1 VSNGKY
7 HYTIEATGYDG
18 KAIATTSYA
27 KGLVTGVR
35 YDSGNIYLE
44 IGDKEVS
51 LADVNK
57 ISN

>member
-1 VSNGKY
+1 MMELQLLPHPMPRV
-7 HYTIEATGYDG
+7 
-18 KAIATTSYA
+18 
-27 KGLVTGVR
+27 LVTGVR

-51 LADVNK
+51 LADVNN